1 MTPPGRR
8 PAPAFGD
15 GPGGA
20 RAVAGFARAA
30 AALAG
35 APRIAGA
42 TGAPGPAAGAVRPPA
57 ARPARGGPRRGRLRG
72 ALAGLALLAA
82 GCTLGP
88 DYRRP
93 AVPAPEAWR
102 AAAEAPGSLADLGW
116 WELFRDEPL
125 QALVG
130 EALTANKDLRV
141 AVARVT
147 ETRAALG
154 FTRSA
159 QFPEVNAGADVAT
172 QRISEV
178 GPFPLPPDVDPESGF
193 FHTSLDLAFE
203 LDLWGRLRRA
213 TEAARA
219 ELLESEEARR
229 TVVLTL
235 VSDVA
240 QAYFDLLDLDRELD
254 IARRTVA
261 SRRDSLELVRL
272 RAREGITSELD
283 VRRAEAELA
292 TAAATVPD
300 LERRVAQ
307 TENRISVLL
316 GRNPGPVG
324 RGRPLEDQATPP
336 EIPAGLPSA
345 LLERRPDI
353 RGAEQRLVAAN
364 ARIGEAR
371 AAFFPQITLTGFF
384 GVESAA
390 LSDLFTGP
398 ARVWSFGPRVT
409 LPIFNAGRNRARLD
423 AAEARRAQ
431 ALAQYEQAV
440 QQAFREV
447 EDALVAHRKTREVR
461 LQQEALVAAS
471 RRALELADLRYRNGL
486 STYLDVLDAQRQLF
500 QAELALAG
508 TRRDQLVA
516 VVQVYK
522 ALGGGWSMPP
532 SGGGPAVPGS

>member
-1 MTPPGRR
+1 
-8 PAPAFGD
+8 
-15 GPGGA
+15 
-20 RAVAGFARAA
+20 V
-30 AALAG
+30 
-35 APRIAGA
+35 
-42 TGAPGPAAGAVRPPA
+42 
-57 ARPARGGPRRGRLRG
+57 
-72 ALAGLALLAA
+72 ALLAA
-82 GCTLGP
+82 SCTLGP
-88 DYRRP
+88 DYRP
-93 AVPAPEAWR
+93 PTVPAPETWR
-102 AAAEAPGSLADLGW
+102 SAAEAPGSLGNLGW
-116 WELFRDEPL
+116 WDLFRDEPL
-125 QALVG
+125 QALIG
-130 EALTANKDLRV
+130 EALAANKDLRV
-141 AVARVT
+141 AVARVA

-159 QFPEVNAGADVAT
+159 QFPEVDAGGDVAT

-178 GPFPLPPDVDPESGF
+178 GPFPLPPGVDPESGF

-240 QAYFDLLDLDRELD
+240 QAYFDLLDLDRELE

-316 GRNPGPVG
+316 GRNPGPVD

-353 RGAEQRLVAAN
+353 RGAEQRLIAAN

-371 AAFFPQITLTGFF
+371 AAFFPRITLTGLF

-398 ARVWSFGPRVT
+398 ARVWSLGPHVT
-409 LPIFNAGRNRARLD
+409 LPVFNAGRNRARLD
-423 AAEARRAQ
+423 AAEARRVQ
-431 ALAQYEQAV
+431 ALASYEQTV

-447 EDALVAHRKTREVR
+447 EDALVAHRKAREVR
-461 LQQEALVAAS
+461 LQQEVLVAAS
-471 RRALELADLRYRNGL
+471 RRTLELAELRYRNGL
-486 STYLDVLDAQRQLF
+486 SAYLDVLDAQRQLF

-508 TRRDQLVA
+508 TRRAQLVA

-522 ALGGGWSMPP
+522 ALGGGWSVAPRADDADPP
-532 SGGGPAVPGS
+532 AP